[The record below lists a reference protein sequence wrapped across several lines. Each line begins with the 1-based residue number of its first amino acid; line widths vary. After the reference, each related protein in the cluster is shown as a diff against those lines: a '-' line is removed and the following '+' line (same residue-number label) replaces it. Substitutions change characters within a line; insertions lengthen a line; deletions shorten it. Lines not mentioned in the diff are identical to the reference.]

1 MVHRLTEP
9 ALKNIIMKIIKLL
22 CIISFLLISS
32 LGDNGQPIIII
43 LFLYCYQLINDLL
56 HFTTTPSIFWEG
68 IIVIPVIGTL
78 IILAF
83 FKEYKNKFLLYLCIL
98 ALLISIIELTGIINS
113 SRSTVRS
120 TLSFTIPFIIFIISS
135 LILIIN
141 YSKKRET

>member
-1 MVHRLTEP
+1 MAPKLTEP

-56 HFTTTPSIFWEG
+56 HFTTTPFIFWEG

-83 FKEYKNKFLLYLCIL
+83 FKRYKNKFLLYLCIL
-98 ALLISIIELTGIINS
+98 ALLVSIIELTGIINS
-113 SRSTVRS
+113 LHLEVRP
-120 TLSFTIPFIIFIISS
+120 TLSFTVPFIIFITSS
-135 LILIIN
+135 IILIIK
-141 YSKKRET
+141 YSKKREV